1 MTKKDSSNPILVPV
15 DFSSHSETA
24 LLYAAELAGTLGNEL
39 VILHVV
45 HDPGD
50 APGYYSVKGRN
61 KQLHRMEDVAGEM
74 LEEFSHKMQKEHSA
88 LAALKHA
95 TTMLI
100 VGLPV
105 NRILESAEKVD
116 ARMIVMASQGR
127 TGLAHI
133 LLGSKA
139 EQIVRLAPLPVMIVK
154 DRKDGKDGKNGKKQK
169 S

>member
-1 MTKKDSSNPILVPV
+1 MTKKGDSRPILVPV

-24 LLYAAELAGTLGNEL
+24 LVSAAELAETLGSKL
-39 VILHVV
+39 IILHVV

-105 NRILESAEKVD
+105 NRILESAKKTR
-116 ARMIVMASQGR
+116 ARMIVMGSQGR
-127 TGLAHI
+127 TGIARAM
-133 LLGSKA
+133 LGSKA
-139 EQIVRLAPLPVMIVK
+139 EQVVRLAPIPVMIVK
-154 DRKDGKDGKNGKKQK
+154 DGKQQE

>member
-1 MTKKDSSNPILVPV
+1 MAKQKNSPILVPV
-15 DFSSHSETA
+15 DFSSHSEMA
-24 LLYAAELAGTLGNEL
+24 LVSAAELAGKLGTGL
-39 VILHVV
+39 IILHVV

-50 APGYYSVKGRN
+50 APGYYSVKGRD
-61 KQLHRMEDVAGEM
+61 KQLRRMEDVAAEM
-74 LEEFSHKMQKEHSA
+74 LDDFFLKMQKKHPGLSA
-88 LAALKHA
+88 LKDA
-95 TTMLI
+95 TTMLV

-154 DRKDGKDGKNGKKQK
+154 DRKNGKNGKKQK

>member
-24 LLYAAELAGTLGNEL
+24 LVCAAELAETLGNEL

-45 HDPGD
+45 HDPGE

-61 KQLHRMEDVAGEM
+61 KQLHRMEDVAAEM
-74 LEEFSHKMQKEHSA
+74 LDAFIKTMQKKHA
-88 LAALKHA
+88 GLTALKQA
-95 TTMLI
+95 TSLLV

-105 NRILESAEKVD
+105 NRILESAEKIH
-116 ARMIVMASQGR
+116 ARMIIMGSQGR
-127 TGLAHI
+127 TGLAHAM
-133 LLGSKA
+133 LGSKA
-139 EQIVRLAPLPVMIVK
+139 EQVVRLAPLPVMIVK
-154 DRKDGKDGKNGKKQK
+154 YREKQK

>member
-1 MTKKDSSNPILVPV
+1 MIAKEKNKPILVSV

-24 LLYAAELAGTLGNEL
+24 LVCAAELAGKLGTGL
-39 VILHVV
+39 IILHVV
-45 HDPGD
+45 HDPGE
-50 APGYYSVKGRN
+50 APGYYSVKGRD
-61 KQLHRMEDVAGEM
+61 KQLRRMEDVAAEM
-74 LEEFSHKMQKEHSA
+74 LDDFSRKMQKKHSGLSA
-88 LAALKHA
+88 LKDA
-95 TTMLI
+95 TTMLV

-116 ARMIVMASQGR
+116 ARMIVMASKGR

-139 EQIVRLAPLPVMIVK
+139 EQVVRLAPLPVLIVK
-154 DRKDGKDGKNGKKQK
+154 DTKKPK